1 MKWNVKE
8 GNHPTVTLFFIR
20 KGRNV
25 VGIIKGQNRI
35 EGDIEKMRLRANQ
48 IVNNKRRE
56 EMTNNENAAAND
68 GGFDRDVGSDC
79 EGDGICPVR

>member
-8 GNHPTVTLFFIR
+8 ENHPTETLFYIR
-20 KGRNV
+20 KGRHV

-35 EGDIEKMRLRANQ
+35 EGDVEKKRLRANQ

-56 EMTNNENAAAND
+56 EMMNNEN
-68 GGFDRDVGSDC
+68 
-79 EGDGICPVR
+79 